1 MYVYHTSLI
10 VLNFIKKSDKYFTVD
25 MEELS
30 LMSNTNKD
38 DLMVD
43 TTITTILTTIITT
56 ILKLPMKFY
65 KWQVGNIKE
74 YSRGTV

>member
-1 MYVYHTSLI
+1 
-10 VLNFIKKSDKYFTVD
+10 
-25 MEELS
+25 
-30 LMSNTNKD
+30 MSNTNKD
-38 DLMVD
+38 DLMID

-74 YSRGTV
+74 YSCGTV

>member
-1 MYVYHTSLI
+1 MYVYHISLI

-25 MEELS
+25 TEELS
-30 LMSNTNKD
+30 LVSNTNKD
-38 DLMVD
+38 DLMID
-43 TTITTILTTIITT
+43 TTITTILTT

-74 YSRGTV
+74 YSCGTV